1 MASDKLIIAGP
12 CSAES
17 RVQLL
22 RSCTLLAE
30 NPSVGM
36 LRIGVWKPRT
46 KPGGFEGVGAQA
58 LEWVKE
64 AKELTGLP
72 VAIEVARAEHVE
84 AALKYGVDMLWI
96 GARST
101 VNPFVVQE
109 IAEALRGVSS
119 QRVFIKNP
127 ISADVGLWA
136 GALERLQCAGLYDL
150 GLIHRGFTSYNT
162 SRYRNSPMWH
172 LALDMQRLF
181 PTLPI
186 ICDPSH
192 IAGKRELITEI
203 SQMAAD
209 LNFDG
214 LMVESHCDPNSALSD
229 AEQQLSPDALA
240 LLLSSIV
247 WRNETLE
254 SESYTTELSALRSRI
269 DTLDGELFDILS
281 RRMEISREIG
291 KLKSR
296 SNVVI
301 LQRERWA
308 RVVENFMLRS
318 EDLRLSKN
326 FVESVLSAIHNE
338 SIENQNNIFKK

>member
-101 VNPFVVQE
+101 VNPFAVQE

-127 ISADVGLWA
+127 LSADVGLWA
-136 GALERLQCAGLYDL
+136 GALERLQGVGLYDL
-150 GLIHRGFTSYNT
+150 GLIHRGFTSYNS

-181 PTLPI
+181 PTLPM

-192 IAGKRELITEI
+192 IAGKRELIAEI

-214 LMVESHCDPNSALSD
+214 LMVESHCDPSSALSD
-229 AEQQLSPDALA
+229 AEQQLTPQDFSQM
-240 LLLSSIV
+240 LSNVV
-247 WRNETLE
+247 WRNATLE

-281 RRMEISREIG
+281 RRMQISREIG
-291 KLKSR
+291 ELKSQN
-296 SNVVI
+296 NVVI
-301 LQRERWA
+301 VQNQRWSTI
-308 RVVENFMLRS
+308 VKNFLLRS
-318 EDLRLSKN
+318 EKLGLSQD
-326 FVESVLSAIHNE
+326 FVQSVLGAIHSE
-338 SIENQNNIFKK
+338 SIENQNKIYKK

>member
-1 MASDKLIIAGP
+1 M
-12 CSAES
+12 
-17 RVQLL
+17 
-22 RSCTLLAE
+22 AE

-46 KPGGFEGVGAQA
+46 KPGGFEGVGVQA
-58 LEWVKE
+58 LEWIKE

-127 ISADVGLWA
+127 LSADVGLWA
-136 GALERLQCAGLYDL
+136 GALERLQCVGLSDL
-150 GLIHRGFTSYNT
+150 GLIHRGFTSYN
-162 SRYRNSPMWH
+162 SRGYRNSPMWH

-181 PTLPI
+181 PTLPM

-192 IAGKRELITEI
+192 IAGKRELIAEI

-214 LMVESHCDPNSALSD
+214 LMVESHCNPHSALSD
-229 AEQQLSPDALA
+229 AEQQLTPQDFSQM
-240 LLLSSIV
+240 LSNVV
-247 WRNETLE
+247 WRNATLE

-281 RRMEISREIG
+281 RRMQISREIG
-291 KLKSR
+291 ELKSQN
-296 SNVVI
+296 NVVI
-301 LQRERWA
+301 VQNQRWSTI
-308 RVVENFMLRS
+308 VKNFTLRS
-318 EDLRLSKN
+318 KELGLSQD
-326 FVESVLSAIHNE
+326 FVESVLGAIHSE
-338 SIENQNNIFKK
+338 SIENQNKIFKR

>member
-1 MASDKLIIAGP
+1 M
-12 CSAES
+12 
-17 RVQLL
+17 
-22 RSCTLLAE
+22 AE

-101 VNPFVVQE
+101 VNPFAVQE

-127 ISADVGLWA
+127 LSADVGLWA
-136 GALERLQCAGLYDL
+136 GALERLQGVGLYDL
-150 GLIHRGFTSYNT
+150 GLIHRGFTSYNS

-181 PTLPI
+181 PTLPM

-192 IAGKRELITEI
+192 IAGKRELIAEI

-214 LMVESHCDPNSALSD
+214 LMVESHCDPSSALSD
-229 AEQQLSPDALA
+229 AEQQLTPQDFSQM
-240 LLLSSIV
+240 LSNVV
-247 WRNETLE
+247 WRNATLE

-281 RRMEISREIG
+281 RRMQISREIG
-291 KLKSR
+291 ELKSQN
-296 SNVVI
+296 NVVI
-301 LQRERWA
+301 VQNQRWSTI
-308 RVVENFMLRS
+308 VKNFLLRS
-318 EDLRLSKN
+318 EKLGLSQD
-326 FVESVLSAIHNE
+326 FVQSVLGAIHSE
-338 SIENQNNIFKK
+338 SIENQNKIYKK